1 VETRRSLNLYRVI
14 PKLKRLFLFGIEN
27 FTKVWGPVI
36 KGRSRLVF
44 FLEPLLILALIFF
57 TCHLVWVFLG
67 VQAQNRT
74 EEKILLNIPLGS
86 SLTQVA
92 RLLEE
97 EGLIN
102 NDRSFI
108 WYVYLFGKQNQIRA
122 GHYLLKPGLSFAG
135 LLQELQRGRPI
146 IHRVTIPE
154 GLKADEITQLLA
166 QKGLID
172 PEIFSDLLQ
181 DKQFLSSILPF
192 ELVVGSGEGFLFP
205 DTYEFIDGMT
215 EKEILSTLLRRFRQV
230 WLELTVDA
238 EGQELWDDLQ
248 LSPYKSV
255 ILASIVEAEAK
266 VERDRPIIAG
276 VFLNRIKKRY
286 PLQSCAT
293 VQYALGE
300 RKSRLLYKDLEIDS
314 PYNTYRNYGL
324 PPGPICNPGRASL
337 AAALR
342 PTKTT
347 YLYFVAKP
355 DGSHI
360 FSRSYREHLN
370 AQRSLD

>member
-1 VETRRSLNLYRVI
+1 MGTRRDLNLQRLI
-14 PKLKRLFLFGIEN
+14 PRLKRFCLLGVES
-27 FTKVWGPVI
+27 FTKVWGPVV

-44 FLEPLLILALIFF
+44 FLEPLLILAFIFF
-57 TCHLVWVFLG
+57 TGQLAWVFLG
-67 VQAQNRT
+67 IQAQNRP
-74 EEKILLNIPLGS
+74 EEKVLLSIPLGS

-108 WYVYLFGKQNQIRA
+108 WYVYLFGKRNRIRA
-122 GHYLLKPGLSFAG
+122 GHYLLKPGLSFTE
-135 LLQELQRGRPI
+135 LLHELEKGRPI

-154 GLKADEITQLLA
+154 GLRADEITELLA
-166 QKGLID
+166 KKGLIN
-172 PEIFSDLLQ
+172 PEVFTDLLG
-181 DKQFLSSILPF
+181 DEEFLSSILPP

-205 DTYEFIDGMT
+205 DTYEFIEGMT
-215 EKEILSTLLRRFRQV
+215 EKEVLSTLLRRFRQV
-230 WLELTVDA
+230 WLELTADGGGQSFR
-238 EGQELWDDLQ
+238 EGLR

-266 VERDRPIIAG
+266 VASDRPIIAG
-276 VFLNRIKKRY
+276 VFINRIKKRY

-300 RKSRLLYKDLEIDS
+300 RKPRLLYKDLEIDS
-314 PYNTYRNYGL
+314 PYNTYKNYGL

-337 AAALR
+337 AAAIK
-342 PTKTT
+342 PMETN

-370 AQRSLD
+370 AQRSLE

>member
-1 VETRRSLNLYRVI
+1 MGTRRDLNLHRLI
-14 PKLKRLFLFGIEN
+14 PRLTRFCRLGVEN
-27 FTKVWGPVI
+27 FTKVWGPVV

-44 FLEPLLILALIFF
+44 FMEPLLVLAFIFF
-57 TCHLVWVFLG
+57 TGQVAWVFFG
-67 VQAQNRT
+67 VQAQNRS
-74 EEKILLNIPLGS
+74 EEKVFLSIPLGS

-102 NDRSFI
+102 NSRSFI
-108 WYVYLFGKQNQIRA
+108 WYVYLFGKENRIKA
-122 GHYLLKPGLSFAG
+122 GHYLLEPRLSFAE
-135 LLQELQRGRPI
+135 LLRELEKGRPI

-154 GLKADEITQLLA
+154 GLRADEITELLA
-166 QKGLID
+166 KKGLID
-172 PEIFSDLLQ
+172 PEVFTDLLE
-181 DKQFLSSILPF
+181 DEEFLASILPP
-192 ELVVGSGEGFLFP
+192 ELVTGSGEGFLFP
-205 DTYEFIDGMT
+205 DTYEFIEGMT
-215 EKEILSTLLRRFRQV
+215 EKEVLSTLLRRFRQV
-230 WLELTVDA
+230 WSELTADGD
-238 EGQELWDDLQ
+238 GQSFKDGQ
-248 LSPYKSV
+248 GLSPYKSV

-266 VERDRPIIAG
+266 VESDRPIIAG
-276 VFLNRIKKRY
+276 VFINRIKKRY

-300 RKSRLLYKDLEIDS
+300 RKPRLLYKDLEIDS
-314 PYNTYRNYGL
+314 PYNTYKNYGL

-337 AAALR
+337 AAAIK
-342 PTKTT
+342 PTETN

-370 AQRSLD
+370 AQRSLE